1 MKSVLEHST
10 QTNVTEDVGTGSE
23 YHAIA
28 VSIMDLSVAQ
38 QSGRR
43 QAGDSIEKQNNFSY
57 N

>member
-23 YHAIA
+23 YQAIA
-28 VSIMDLSVAQ
+28 ISIMDLSIAQ
-38 QSGRR
+38 QSGRI
-43 QAGDSIEKQNNFSY
+43 QAGDSIEKQNNLSY

>member
-43 QAGDSIEKQNNFSY
+43 QEGDSIEKQNNFSY